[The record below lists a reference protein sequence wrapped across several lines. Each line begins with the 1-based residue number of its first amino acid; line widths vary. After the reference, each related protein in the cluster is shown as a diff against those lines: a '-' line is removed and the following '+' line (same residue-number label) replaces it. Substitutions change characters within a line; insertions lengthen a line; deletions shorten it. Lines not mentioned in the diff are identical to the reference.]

1 MFKYKYKVQKKEFNT
16 EYGSVCI
23 ENIIFAP
30 FEIERILP
38 DIVLLDENL
47 KHMFAEEDLNDFK
60 KRNIYRRFIPRL
72 DAGTDLEAFITKSIS
87 ENKTFYSFLA
97 EGILGLIFRDLYGY
111 CLTKG
116 IIDATE
122 TLTDTHTGVDACMY
136 NLEENVIVLG
146 EAKFYESLNGGI
158 NKIINDFTNKSI
170 KNKMESLLLNTQN
183 CEEAY
188 QIVIKNLS
196 KGQYEELTMEQF
208 VNQNIIF
215 AGFVLH
221 SENDVSNYNK
231 QDFYD
236 GYNLSVNQL
245 KNNIKKSLKVDN
257 TNANYK
263 ILIVHLPISDKKS
276 LIAKM
281 IEASKN
287 RLKNV

>member
-1 MFKYKYKVQKKEFNT
+1 MFKYKYKVQKNEFNT

-30 FEIERILP
+30 SEIERILP

-47 KHMFAEEDLNDFK
+47 KHMFAEDDLNDFK

-116 IIDATE
+116 IIDTTE

-136 NLEENVIVLG
+136 DLEENVIVLG

-170 KNKMESLLLNTQN
+170 KNKMESLLANTQN
-183 CEEAY
+183 CEEAC

-196 KGQYEELTMEQF
+196 EGQYEELTMEQF
-208 VNQNIIF
+208 INQNIIF

-221 SENDVSNYNK
+221 SENEVSNYNK

-245 KNNIKKSLKVDN
+245 KNNIKTSLKIDN
-257 TNANYK
+257 TNANYR
-263 ILIVHLPISDKKS
+263 ILMVHLPISDKKS

-287 RLKNV
+287 RLQNV